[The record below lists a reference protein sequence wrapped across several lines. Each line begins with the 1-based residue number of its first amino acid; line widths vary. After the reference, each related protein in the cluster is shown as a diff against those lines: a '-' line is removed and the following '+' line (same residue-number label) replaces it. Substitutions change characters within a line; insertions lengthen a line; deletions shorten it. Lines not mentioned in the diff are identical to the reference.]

1 MGTFTG
7 KSTVS
12 SICAR
17 RRYTPTIEDTKKQPP
32 PPYLPV
38 RPYVNIKGIRVMI
51 RTTWSLLART
61 TFPCAMFQ
69 NDPVSNAKP
78 VNAPANISTRQILVR
93 TEQIKNMKLRM
104 LMKRRKKPP
113 MAQMLA

>member
-1 MGTFTG
+1 
-7 KSTVS
+7 
-12 SICAR
+12 
-17 RRYTPTIEDTKKQPP
+17 
-32 PPYLPV
+32 L
-38 RPYVNIKGIRVMI
+38 
-51 RTTWSLLART
+51 
-61 TFPCAMFQ
+61 PCAMFQ